1 MWNKVKERKGR
12 QEETAEGKN
21 FVITTPRLTEYHC
34 PLPGIKRTESGVG
47 YSPASGF
54 GIKNE

>member
-1 MWNKVKERKGR
+1 VKERKGR